1 MFDFLAKG
9 GVLVG
14 PILLCSVIALA
25 LFLERLIRLGRV
37 KVRGNGLVAGMARFI
52 QKGEDQQA
60 YDLVSQDASPMGRIL
75 TQAMEVKNQDRET
88 LEAVLVHATE
98 AEARGLSRYLQTLA
112 TIGNITPLLGLLGTV
127 MGMIKAFMV
136 IQEMGGKVNAAVLAG
151 GIWEAMLTTAL
162 GLAVALPTMVA
173 HSYLSAR
180 VDRYEAQ
187 LQDGTVTF
195 LKAIGFRI
203 HGHLHTGK
211 DHTHTHTHAHP

>member
-1 MFDFLAKG
+1 VFDFLAKG

-25 LFLERLIRLGRV
+25 LFLERLIRLGRI
-37 KVRGNGLVAGMARFI
+37 KIRGNGLVASVSTHV
-52 QKGEDQQA
+52 KNGEDQQA
-60 YDLVSQDASPMGRIL
+60 FDVASQDPSPMGRIL
-75 TQAMEVKNQDRET
+75 TQAMEVKDQDRDT

-98 AEARGLSRYLQTLA
+98 SETRELSRYLQALA

-127 MGMIKAFMV
+127 LGMIKAFMV
-136 IQEMGGKVNAAVLAG
+136 IQQMGGKVNAAVLAG

-187 LQDGTVTF
+187 LQDGTVAF
-195 LKAIGFRI
+195 LKSVSGR
-203 HGHLHTGK
+203 
-211 DHTHTHTHAHP
+211 DHAGRR

>member
-37 KVRGNGLVAGMARFI
+37 KIRGNGLVSSVSKHLE
-52 QKGEDQQA
+52 KGEDQKA
-60 YDLVSQDASPMGRIL
+60 YEVASRDPSPMGRIL
-75 TQAMEVKNQDRET
+75 TQAMEVKDQDRET

-98 AEARGLSRYLQTLA
+98 TETRALSRYLQALA

-180 VDRYEAQ
+180 VDRYETQ
-187 LQDGTVTF
+187 LQDGTVIF

-203 HGHLHTGK
+203 HGHIHAEKG
-211 DHTHTHTHAHP
+211 HTHTHTHAHA